1 MKLVAAL
8 LLGVFLLL
16 GVQRTPEA
24 QVGEALTAVS
34 LAANAMFIGGC
45 VHAAATK
52 RTDASPIA
60 TSTETPA
67 TP

>member
-1 MKLVAAL
+1 MKRLMIL
-8 LLGVFLLL
+8 LLVLMTLL

-34 LAANAMFIGGC
+34 LAVNALLIGGC
-45 VHAAATK
+45 VHAVATM
-52 RTDASPIA
+52 RPDASPVA
-60 TSTETPA
+60 MPTETPA